1 MICSSSTLFCFPS
14 LHSLVFIR
22 LTIFRVQIKKRQAY
36 SHLSR
41 LQQTTQ
47 YFTHHLLVLFGLKLL
62 EFK

>member
-22 LTIFRVQIKKRQAY
+22 LIILRVQIKKRQAY

-41 LQQTTQ
+41 LQQTT
-47 YFTHHLLVLFGLKLL
+47 HLLLVLLGLKLL